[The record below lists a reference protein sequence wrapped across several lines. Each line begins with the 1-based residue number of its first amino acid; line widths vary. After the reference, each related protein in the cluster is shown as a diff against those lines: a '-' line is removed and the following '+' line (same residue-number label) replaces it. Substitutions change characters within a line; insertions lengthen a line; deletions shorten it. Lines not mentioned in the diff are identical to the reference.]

1 MNVQPSASRLKVI
14 SYAALFT
21 SIAFGIVGQLLMK
34 FTMSSKADVFLTGYW
49 FLQLGLALTVY
60 TLGVVNWVVAL
71 RYVKLSIA
79 YPLTSLNY
87 VGILLGSYYF
97 FNEQITVTRA
107 LGVVLIF
114 GGVLLVAIPLKQSRE
129 LQKHQ

>member
-1 MNVQPSASRLKVI
+1 MNAQAPTSRLKII

-21 SIAFGIVGQLLMK
+21 SIAFGITGQLLMK
-34 FTMSSKADVFLTGYW
+34 FTMSNKVEGFLTGPW
-49 FLQLGLALTVY
+49 LFQLIFALTVY
-60 TLGVVNWVVAL
+60 SFGVANWVVAL

-97 FNEQITVTRA
+97 FNEKITSTRII
-107 LGVVLIF
+107 GVVLIF
-114 GGVLLVAIPLKQSRE
+114 VGVLLVAIPLKQFRKESER
-129 LQKHQ
+129 